1 MEARI
6 CRNCG
11 NPQLKQDGNLLKCEY
26 CGSVYHNEREQ
37 KVHEKL
43 RDMLD
48 DLKWE
53 NLKNLRQ
60 QLYGYIHGDT
70 INSEAIVET
79 CRDIR
84 HLIPDD
90 FIAGFYEAAHSGNK
104 QELAEFINKIDVN
117 ENYPFIEN
125 AIRYIIKELD
135 HPLLLPAC
143 NLIERAAQAR
153 VIDLRLKNDLQS
165 LLETEAAKVQS
176 ELFNPNI
183 TRDFFIMYSGK
194 DIDKVMELVAF
205 IESQNF
211 TCFVAQRN
219 IRHGRGSQQEYTS
232 ILKTAMDNCEC
243 LVFVSSVNSRD
254 NACQALSVEMDYIKR
269 EDKDNAPPEMRNMRY
284 TKIPYKYKK
293 RRIEYLIDVYD
304 GRNRYGEDV
313 VKEFFYGLEYVQ
325 DDPYNV
331 LKRYRELEDIINGKG
346 TADTGKGPITGEDRK
361 PQNPVA
367 AEAKEAF
374 EHKDYIAAAELF
386 EEAANMGDA
395 ASLCN
400 LGYCYEVGLGVD
412 RDTKMA
418 VDCYRRA
425 ANAGSARAQYN
436 LGVCYALGAGVSEDF
451 DQAVEYMNKAAKNG
465 DQKAQK
471 WLKSNG

>member
-1 MEARI
+1 EFV
-6 CRNCG
+6 
-11 NPQLKQDGNLLKCEY
+11 EY
-26 CGSVYHNEREQ
+26 
-37 KVHEKL
+37 
-43 RDMLD
+43 
-48 DLKWE
+48 
-53 NLKNLRQ
+53 
-60 QLYGYIHGDT
+60 
-70 INSEAIVET
+70 
-79 CRDIR
+79 
-84 HLIPDD
+84 
-90 FIAGFYEAAHSGNK
+90 
-104 QELAEFINKIDVN
+104 INKIDVN

-135 HPLLLPAC
+135 HPLLLPVG
-143 NLIERAAQAR
+143 NLIERAANAR
-153 VIDLRLKNDLQS
+153 VIELRLKNDLQS

-205 IESQNF
+205 IESQHF

-243 LVFVSSVNSRD
+243 IVFVSSRNSRD
-254 NACQALSVEMDYIKR
+254 NSCQALSVEMDYIKR
-269 EDKDNAPPEMRNMRY
+269 EDKVNAPPEMRNMRY

-293 RRIEYLIDVYD
+293 RRIEYLIDLYD
-304 GRNRYGEDV
+304 GSNRYGEDV

-325 DDPYNV
+325 DDPLNV

-346 TADTGKGPITGEDRK
+346 TEDTKKTIEKSGRDTPKDPRIKKLAD
-361 PQNPVA
+361 
-367 AEAKEAF
+367 EAKEAF

-412 RDTKMA
+412 RDTKMSA
-418 VDCYRRA
+418 NLYRRA
-425 ANAGSARAQYN
+425 ANAGNARAQYN
-436 LGVCYALGAGVSEDF
+436 LGVCYALGVGVDEDI
-451 DQAVEYMNKAAKNG
+451 DQAIEHMSKAAKNG
-465 DQKAQK
+465 DQKAQQ
-471 WLKSNG
+471 WLKSNR